1 MHIYVPR
8 FAGAIVACVTMSQMN
23 SMVRQ
28 SLVVSLASLVS
39 LLSCTPEQEQQS
51 RQSFRPLKQVKERER
66 QSLSGCYTAVWDGA
80 DAFKQY
86 FDDSLMLP
94 TSFELTNVPVER
106 GANAFLIKGRSEGSE
121 FRFAQWVPVSK
132 KEARLSW
139 STGFVGVTVSVSP
152 HPQQDVLEGVATSFS
167 DVPEK
172 PLTARVK
179 LVSIRCS

>member
-1 MHIYVPR
+1 MPR
-8 FAGAIVACVTMSQMN
+8 FAGAIAGCVTMSQMN

-28 SLVVSLASLVS
+28 SLVSLASLIS
-39 LLSCTPEQEQQS
+39 LLSCTPEQERQS
-51 RQSFRPLKQVKERER
+51 RQSLRPLKPVKERQR
-66 QSLSGCYTAVWDGA
+66 QSLSGCYTALWDGA

-106 GANAFLIKGRSEGSE
+106 GANAFLIKGSREGSE
-121 FRFAQWVPVSK
+121 FRFAQWVPVSNN
-132 KEARLSW
+132 EARLTW
-139 STGFVGVTVSVSP
+139 STGFVGVTISVSP
-152 HPQQDVLEGVATSFS
+152 RPQQDGLEGIATSFS

-179 LVSIRCS
+179 LVPIRCS